1 MYSCI
6 SASNFQ
12 LLNYLVSTILKR
24 NQLQKWSR
32 RLNDI
37 CKTKRLWRTLCHLA
51 LWLVLTGSRLKEL
64 GRHLQRSEN
73 HWQMPLLSC
82 WRRNFAN
89 KLIWCVIFSLMWTHL
104 GNSLYNSTDKTI
116 YNVYIREGGRNG
128 VLGYHTFII
137 SAASLYRD
145 WGQKFFF
152 SKTVGQPPPV
162 LPLPKNSNTLHFA
175 LFLHCAM
182 PCFLLSCVFLLI
194 PTSVQLVEGNC
205 YPFTASVLSMS
216 IFLSYFSFGKSKLN
230 WLSDSCR

>member
-82 WRRNFAN
+82 WRKNFAN

-104 GNSLYNSTDKTI
+104 GNSLHNSTDKTI

-145 WGQKFFF
+145 WGQKFYF
-152 SKTVGQPPPV
+152 SKTVGQPSLV
-162 LPLPKNSNTLHFA
+162 LLLPKSSHVTHCDSRSFSTVLRYVCFSLVFSFWYPHQCNSWKGPVIH
-175 LFLHCAM
+175 
-182 PCFLLSCVFLLI
+182 S
-194 PTSVQLVEGNC
+194 QLVS
-205 YPFTASVLSMS
+205 YPCLS
-216 IFLSYFSFGKSKLN
+216 
-230 WLSDSCR
+230 SCRTLALGNPNWTG

>member
-104 GNSLYNSTDKTI
+104 GNSLYNPTDKTI

-128 VLGYHTFII
+128 VLGYWSHFHHQCCLSEIGAR
-137 SAASLYRD
+137 S
-145 WGQKFFF
+145 F
-152 SKTVGQPPPV
+152 SSPR
-162 LPLPKNSNTLHFA
+162 
-175 LFLHCAM
+175 
-182 PCFLLSCVFLLI
+182 
-194 PTSVQLVEGNC
+194 QLVSHC
-205 YPFTASVLSMS
+205 QSCLYPRTVTHCISRSFSTVLCHVSFS
-216 IFLSYFSFGKSKLN
+216 LVFSFWYPHQYNSWKGTVIHSQLVSYPC
-230 WLSDSCR
+230 LSSCRTLALGNPNWTG